1 MSEYT
6 VEQYGI
12 KRVDAR
18 WDDQS
23 ERDVRGFD
31 TEEEARAFFA
41 EVDVRQDWLT
51 ERSTAGAQMVSRKYM
66 ACELCRNV
74 VDDDGYVVDADIL
87 EYKEYGQ
94 ADFDAEERG

>member
-6 VEQYGI
+6 VEQYAIERAG
-12 KRVDAR
+12 VQ

-31 TEEEARAFFA
+31 SEDEARTFFD
-41 EVDVRQDWLT
+41 EVDVRQDWLD
-51 ERSTAGAQMVSRKYM
+51 ERGASGPEAVRKKYM
-66 ACELCRNV
+66 ACELCRSV
-74 VDDDGYVVDADIL
+74 VDDDGYTVDADVVK
-87 EYKEYGQ
+87 YKEYGQ